1 MADHMR
7 LALMW
12 TLQTQFAGYVL
23 ARDDELPELELL
35 PRDPARGP
43 IRELLDGRAEY
54 GVASPAHLLNAGR
67 DARELVLV
75 ALFMARSPVRLAG
88 LRATVGD
95 RISPRPGLRVGVWPG
110 EDSELRAILRS
121 EGVDTS
127 EVEFVPV
134 LDEVG
139 ALLGGDVDYVQCTT
153 YNELPAIV
161 AAAGGES
168 HVVAHDPAAWGVDVP
183 KDGLVVRRDVLE
195 AEPLEV
201 AGLVRAAIGGW
212 RRTLA
217 DPREAAA
224 QVCRSVPGLDLEPQ
238 YAQLVRLV
246 ELFDSAHPLGEPR
259 PADVA
264 RAVHCAAVAGLER
277 DPEDVRVDRGP
288 WERASA

>member
-1 MADHMR
+1 MADRMR

-35 PRDPARGP
+35 PRDPDRGP

-54 GVASPAHLLNAGR
+54 GVVSPAHLLNAGR
-67 DARELVLV
+67 DARELVIV

-88 LRATVGD
+88 LRAKVGD
-95 RISPRPGLRVGVWPG
+95 RISPRGGLRVGVWPG

-121 EGVDTS
+121 EGVDT
-127 EVEFVPV
+127 VEFVPV
-134 LDEVG
+134 FDEVG

-168 HVVAHDPAAWGVDVP
+168 QVVAHDPAAWGVDVP
-183 KDGLVVRRDVLE
+183 KDGLAVRRDVLE
-195 AEPLEV
+195 ADPLGV
-201 AGLVRAAIGGW
+201 AALIRAAIGGW

-217 DPREAAA
+217 DPQAVAA
-224 QVCRSVPGLDLEPQ
+224 QVCRTVPGLDLDSQ
-238 YAQLVRLV
+238 SAQLERLIS
-246 ELFDSAHPLGEPR
+246 LFDAAHPLGEPR
-259 PADVA
+259 PGDVA

-277 DPEDVRVDRGP
+277 DPDDVRLDRGP